1 VRVGTSASRL
11 YMLSASST
19 RTAIVSDPSRRPRPH
34 SLVARGLGS
43 PAASLGRSL
52 GTTTGIRQTESR
64 SRDVPEA
71 TERVLPDSLDL
82 LELYR
87 DTVARG
93 KLKWD
98 DEQVRCVMKVS
109 RIAGDASATSD
120 LSDEGM
126 TGTLGARRVRR

>member
-1 VRVGTSASRL
+1 MKRAGVRVGTSASRL

-43 PAASLGRSL
+43 PAASL
-52 GTTTGIRQTESR
+52 
-64 SRDVPEA
+64 A
-71 TERVLPDSLDL
+71 DSLDL